1 VADVPQG
8 YRDIPEEDRKK
19 ADVFF
24 AQGKQKAETGNYD
37 YAIEMFLAGLKI
49 DPENVE
55 AHNALREVSLKRK
68 VSGGK
73 PMGMMQARDH
83 KTNTSDDKQNLLNA
97 EKLLAYDPGNLD
109 RMVTILQSAHRAGF
123 FDTALWMGQILM
135 KANSEGRK
143 PDFNKFIILKDVYK
157 DIGRYTEAVH
167 ACQLALQIKPHDMD
181 LATEAKNLA
190 ANKTMSDGKYLSGKS
205 FRDSI
210 KDMEGQKKLMDQD
223 KDIRT
228 ADSLMQAAVEAEE
241 EYAADPNEPGKL
253 TKLVEALV
261 RTERPEQEARATAM
275 LDDAYAR
282 TKQFRWRQMRGRI
295 LLGQLSRRERDMR
308 QQIQQEPT
316 NVDLKADYQT
326 FLDKKV
332 KTELEELTLWA
343 DAYPTDSTIRYQMAI
358 RLFQTGRFDEA
369 IPVFQHVRN
378 DPKLKVDATI
388 YLGRAFY
395 EAQFL
400 DEAADTLRTVIEE
413 YPIKGDDKSKAVYY
427 AYGLTLEAQQKYQDA
442 VKAYS
447 QVAMWDF
454 KYKDVQERIKRL
466 RAGPTAPTASAPPSA
481 T

>member
-8 YRDIPEEDRKK
+8 YRDIPEEDRRK
-19 ADVFF
+19 ANVFF
-24 AQGKQKAETGNYD
+24 DRGKQVADTGQYE
-37 YAIEMFLAGLKI
+37 YAIDMYLSGLKI
-49 DPENVE
+49 DPENVD
-55 AHNALREVSLKRK
+55 AHNALREISLKRK

-73 PMGMMQARDH
+73 AMGMMQAREY
-83 KTNTSDDKQNLLNA
+83 KTNTSDDKANLLNA
-97 EKLLAYDPGNLD
+97 EKLLAFDPGNTD
-109 RMVTILQSAHRAGF
+109 RMVTMLQSAHRAGF
-123 FDTALWMGQILM
+123 YDTVLWVGQILM
-135 KANSEGRK
+135 KANSESKK
-143 PDFNKFIILKDVYK
+143 PEFNKYIILKDVYK
-157 DIGRYTEAVH
+157 DIGRYTEAVQ
-167 ACQLALQIKPHDMD
+167 ACHYAMQIKPHDMD

-190 ANKTMSDGKYLSGKS
+190 ANKTMMDGNYLSGRS

-210 KDMEGQKKLMDQD
+210 KDMEGQKKLLDSD

-228 ADSLMQAAVEAEE
+228 ADSLMQAAMDAEE
-241 EYAADPNEPGKL
+241 EYNADPNEPGKL

-261 RTERPEQEARATAM
+261 RTERPDQEAKATAL
-275 LDDAYAR
+275 LDEAFAR
-282 TKQFRWRQMRGRI
+282 TKQFRWRQMRGKI
-295 LLGQLSRRERDMR
+295 LIGQLSRQERDMR
-308 QQIQQEPT
+308 QQLQKDPG

-326 FLDKKV
+326 FLEKRV
-332 KTELEELTLWA
+332 RTELEELTLWA
-343 DAYPTDSTIRYQMAI
+343 ENYPTDSNIRYELAK

-378 DPKLKVDATI
+378 DPKLKIDATI

-400 DEAADTLRTVIEE
+400 DEAADTLRSVIEE

-427 AYGLTLEAQQKYQDA
+427 AYGLTLEALQRNAEA

-454 KYKDVQERIKRL
+454 NYKDVQTRIKRL
-466 RAGPTAPTASAPPSA
+466 RAAATAPTPPSP